1 MLVSV
6 CIVAY
11 NEERKL
17 PLILSDI
24 KNQTYEH
31 EKMEIVLINSKS
43 TDRTR
48 DIMKTFQKEESG
60 FSKIV
65 IEDNLKKNQAA
76 GWNEAIKVSSGN
88 VIIRIDAHARI
99 PENFVEKNMES
110 IRKGEYVV
118 GGPRPNIVDEPT
130 IWKQV
135 LLKAESSMFG
145 SGISSFRRK
154 TIEKK
159 YVKSVFHGAYR
170 REVFKKVGGFN
181 ENLGRTEDN
190 ELHYRIRKAG
200 YKICYNLDIISYQF
214 VRGTFRQMIKQKF
227 GNGYW
232 IGLTTGVCPGCLS
245 IYYFVP
251 CGFCVALLLS
261 LILYIMKKPIPLI
274 TLNILYWCT
283 NVLMTLGS
291 INNEKK
297 YIEEI
302 LLPFIFFF
310 LHLAYGIGTIIGL
323 VQMPF
328 KRKKLTSQN

>member
-154 TIEKK
+154 TKEKK

-200 YKICYNLDIISYQF
+200 YKICYNPDIISYQF

-297 YIEEI
+297 YIDIDAIYVYWRGREK
-302 LLPFIFFF
+302 FDRVTRF
-310 LHLAYGIGTIIGL
+310 Y
-323 VQMPF
+323 
-328 KRKKLTSQN
+328 